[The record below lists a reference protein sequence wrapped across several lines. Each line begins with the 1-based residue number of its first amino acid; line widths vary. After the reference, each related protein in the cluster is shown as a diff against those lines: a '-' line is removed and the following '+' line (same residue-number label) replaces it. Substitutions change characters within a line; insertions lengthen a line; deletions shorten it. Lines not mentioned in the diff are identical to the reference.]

1 MKITLAQLNPT
12 VGDIPGNIN
21 ALTAAFYE
29 AHKEGSDLLVLPELY
44 LSGYPPQDLLDRAW
58 FIQGIM
64 QGLERIRDLSRELPS
79 PGILLGTP
87 YPGQRPGKGL
97 YNSALLM
104 AGGEIVALRH
114 KSLLPSYDVFDE
126 ARYFDP
132 APLIEPVCFRNQ
144 VLGISI
150 CEDAWNDPALWPQQ
164 RMYTLDPIQIL
175 ADKGAQLFINISAS
189 PFHVGKE
196 DLRFQILKSHSRKH
210 QSSFIYLNQV
220 GGNDELIFD
229 GRSMVLGAQGQ
240 TLKVFPGFEEHLA
253 TIDTAHLSK
262 PGSYYPKD
270 PIQSTYQA
278 LVLGIRDYM
287 KKCGFTKAVL
297 GLSGGI
303 DSALTACL
311 ACTAV
316 GPANVLGISMPSS
329 HSSRGSIEDSRLLA
343 GKLGMEFKLIPITS
357 LYEAYID
364 TLNPHFKNR
373 SADTAEE
380 NLQARIRGNLLM
392 AFSNKY
398 GHLLLSTGNKSEMAL
413 GYCTLY
419 GDMSGGLSALA
430 DVPKT
435 LVYQLS
441 HYINREREII
451 PSQIIS
457 KPPSAELRPGQ
468 LDQDDLPPYEV
479 LDRILHYY
487 IEESLSVRD
496 LIHMGFE
503 REMVKWIVKKVDGN
517 EYKRRQAAPALKVTG
532 KAFGMGRRMPMAAKI
547 DSGEG
552 SGLSPF

>member
-1 MKITLAQLNPT
+1 MKITLAQFNPT
-12 VGDIPGNIN
+12 VGDIGGNIK
-21 ALTAAFYE
+21 ALTVAFYE

-44 LSGYPPQDLLDRAW
+44 LCGYPPRDLLDRPW
-58 FIQGIM
+58 FIQDIM
-64 QGLERIRDLSRELPS
+64 QGLERVQNLSRELPS
-79 PGILLGTP
+79 TGILLGTP
-87 YPGQRPGKGL
+87 YPGRHPGKGL
-97 YNSALLM
+97 YNSALLI
-104 AGGEIVALRH
+104 AGGEIVAVCH

-132 APLIEPVCFRNQ
+132 ASHIEPICFKNQ

-150 CEDAWNDPALWPQQ
+150 CEDAWNDPALWPER
-164 RMYTLDPIQIL
+164 RMYPLNPIQIL

-189 PFHVGKE
+189 PFHLGKE
-196 DLRFQILKSHSRKH
+196 ELRLQVLKSHTRKH
-210 QSSFIYLNQV
+210 RSSFIYLNQV
-220 GGNDELIFD
+220 GSNDELVFD
-229 GRSMVLGAQGQ
+229 GRSMVLDAQGR
-240 TLKVFPGFEEHLA
+240 TLEVFPAFEEHLA
-253 TIDTAHLSK
+253 TIDTKHPSQ
-262 PGSYYPKD
+262 PSPYYPQD
-270 PIQSTYQA
+270 PIHSTYGA

-303 DSALTACL
+303 DSAVTACL
-311 ACTAV
+311 ACAAV

-329 HSSRGSIEDSRLLA
+329 HSSRGSVEDSRLLA
-343 GKLGMEFKLIPITS
+343 RNLGIKYKVIPIAG
-357 LYEAYID
+357 LYQAYID

-373 SADTAEE
+373 SADTTEE

-398 GHLLLSTGNKSEMAL
+398 AYLLLSTGNKSELAL

-419 GDMSGGLSALA
+419 GDMSGGLSVLA

-441 HYINREREII
+441 HYINRDREII
-451 PSQIIS
+451 PTQIIS

-468 LDQDDLPPYEV
+468 LDQDELPPYEV

-487 IEESLSVRD
+487 IEDSLSVPD
-496 LIHMGFE
+496 LIHMGFD

-547 DSGEG
+547 DSGDG
-552 SGLSPF
+552 SYLSTY